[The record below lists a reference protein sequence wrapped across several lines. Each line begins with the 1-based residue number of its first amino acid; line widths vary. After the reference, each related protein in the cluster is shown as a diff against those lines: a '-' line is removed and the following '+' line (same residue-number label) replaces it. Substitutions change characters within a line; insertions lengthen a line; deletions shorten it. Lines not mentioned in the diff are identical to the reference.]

1 MPQGEKLSDREFKL
15 QILRST
21 LEFGTPAMVRDPLAT
36 ADRFLE
42 WCEKQADKP
51 KARSKSS
58 TPKSG
63 QA

>member
-1 MPQGEKLSDREFKL
+1 MPQDEKLSDREFKL

-36 ADRFLE
+36 ADKFLE

-51 KARSKSS
+51 RARSKSS

>member
-15 QILRST
+15 EILKST

-36 ADRFLE
+36 ADVFLE
-42 WCEKQADKP
+42 WCEKQTDKP
-51 KARSKSS
+51 MARGKSS
-58 TPKSG
+58 AAKSG

>member
-42 WCEKQADKP
+42 WCEKQP
-51 KARSKSS
+51 TSLG
-58 TPKSG
+58 PE
-63 QA
+63 

>member
-21 LEFGTPAMVRDPLAT
+21 LEFGTPAMGRDPLAT

-42 WCEKQADKP
+42 WCETQPDKP
-51 KARSKSS
+51 TARSKSS
-58 TPKSG
+58 AMKSG